1 MPVLDSSIAS
11 AKLGRPGRAL
21 LIVGSPKTKSPSTS
35 GVLGGYL
42 LERLRERGWETESL
56 TLKAGLQQEKGK
68 QDLVSSVDHPHLLL
82 LAFPLYIDALPFL
95 VTKALEVIAVH
106 RRVTYK
112 GLPQRL
118 FVLSNNRFPEAH
130 QHTPP

>member
-68 QDLVSSVDHPHLLL
+68 QDLVSSVDHADLLL

-95 VTKALEVIAVH
+95 VTKALEVIALH
-106 RRVTYK
+106 RQVTHE
-112 GLPQRL
+112 GLPQRPL
-118 FVLSNNRFPEAH
+118 VLSCHGFAK
-130 QHTPP
+130 